1 MAGGGIRPLAG
12 EQERGS
18 LVVMVALCVR
28 YLPVLIML
36 ALWELA
42 GRSGLVSQ
50 QMLPGIGAIASAFL
64 DLLSSGELIMNA
76 WRSLSRAA
84 AGLGLAVM
92 IGMTVG
98 LLMATRPLFRTLINP
113 LVRILYPMPK
123 SALIP
128 LVMIWFGLGDASKI
142 FLIFLGCLL
151 PVIVS
156 AYNGARGVNPFLI
169 WSATSLGASQ
179 DEVLREI
186 ILPAALPDI
195 LAGCR
200 TALAFSFIL
209 MVSSEF
215 VIAKDGLG
223 FLIGSLGDG
232 GNYPA
237 MFAVIL
243 TVAGTGFVADR
254 LFGSFVSHRLRWKE
268 QA

>member
-1 MAGGGIRPLAG
+1 MAGSDFPSVS
-12 EQERGS
+12 EEDRGS
-18 LVVMVALCVR
+18 SVAVLAALCVR
-28 YLPVLIML
+28 YLPLAIML
-36 ALWELA
+36 AVWELV

-50 QMLPGIGAIASAFL
+50 QMLPGIGAIAAAFL
-64 DLLSSGELIMNA
+64 DLLQSGELIVNA

-84 AGLGLAVM
+84 TGLGLAVL
-92 IGMTVG
+92 IGMAVG
-98 LLMATRPLFRTLINP
+98 LLMATRPIFRTFINP
-113 LVRILYPMPK
+113 VVRILYPMPK

-156 AYNGARGVNPFLI
+156 AYNGARGVNPFII
-169 WSATSLGASQ
+169 WSASSLGASK
-179 DEVLREI
+179 DEILREI

-195 LAGCR
+195 LSGCR

-243 TVAGTGFVADR
+243 SVAGTGFVADR
-254 LFGSFVSHRLRWKE
+254 LFGSFASHRLRWKE

>member
-1 MAGGGIRPLAG
+1 MAGGDLHPASATAG
-12 EQERGS
+12 HGS
-18 LVVMVALCVR
+18 FVEVVAVCVR
-28 YLPVLIML
+28 YLPLLIML
-36 ALWELA
+36 AAWEMA

-50 QMLPGIGAIASAFL
+50 QMLPGVGAIATAFF
-64 DLLSSGELIMNA
+64 DLLQSGELVTNA

-84 AGLGLAVM
+84 TGLGLAVI
-92 IGMTVG
+92 IGIAVG

-156 AYNGARGVNPFLI
+156 AYHGARGVNPFVI
-169 WSATSLGASQ
+169 WSATSLGASKE
-179 DEVLREI
+179 EVLREI

-254 LFGSFVSHRLRWKE
+254 LFGSFVNHCLRWKE